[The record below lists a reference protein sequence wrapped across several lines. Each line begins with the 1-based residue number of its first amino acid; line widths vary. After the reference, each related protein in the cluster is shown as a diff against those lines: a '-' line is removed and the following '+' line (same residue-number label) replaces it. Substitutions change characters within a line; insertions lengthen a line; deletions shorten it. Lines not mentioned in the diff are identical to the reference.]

1 MSISM
6 ALPHIGRQSRGGKMK
21 MISKLLAFAL
31 PALLINFACATS
43 APAQSSKDAV
53 RIDKLRRDVEKIGF
67 DERVEVKLSD
77 GTKLKGRVTGIADDQ
92 FVITDQKG
100 SVTKILYSNIKRVV
114 KHEDTKGPQLRSL
127 AMGVGILGGVIGL
140 LVVIKQTAYPSR

>member
-1 MSISM
+1 MN
-6 ALPHIGRQSRGGKMK
+6 
-21 MISKLLAFAL
+21 KLLTVFL
-31 PALLINFACATS
+31 VVLLTNFACATS

-67 DERVEVKLSD
+67 DERVEVKLND

-100 SVTKILYSNIKRVV
+100 SATKIPYSNIKRVV
-114 KHEDTKGPQLRSL
+114 KHDDTTGPQRGKF
-127 AMGVGILGGVIGL
+127 AVGMGVLAGVL
-140 LVVIKQTAYPSR
+140 AFLFVVGRKDYVAR

>member
-1 MSISM
+1 MN
-6 ALPHIGRQSRGGKMK
+6 
-21 MISKLLAFAL
+21 KLLTVFL
-31 PALLINFACATS
+31 VVLLTNFACATS

-67 DERVEVKLSD
+67 DERVEVKLND

-100 SVTKILYSNIKRVV
+100 SATKIPYSNIKRVV
-114 KHEDTKGPQLRSL
+114 KHDDTTGPQLGKF
-127 AMGVGILGGVIGL
+127 AVGMGVLAGVL
-140 LVVIKQTAYPSR
+140 AFLFVVGRKDYVAR

>member
-1 MSISM
+1 MN
-6 ALPHIGRQSRGGKMK
+6 
-21 MISKLLAFAL
+21 KLLTVFL
-31 PALLINFACATS
+31 SVLLTSFACATS
-43 APAQSSKDAV
+43 APAQSSKDAA
-53 RIDKLRRDVEKIGF
+53 RIDKLRSDVEKIGF
-67 DERVEVKLSD
+67 DERVEVKLND

-100 SVTKILYSNIKRVV
+100 AATKILYSNIKRVV
-114 KHEDTKGPQLRSL
+114 RHEDTKGPQLRSL

>member
-1 MSISM
+1 MN
-6 ALPHIGRQSRGGKMK
+6 
-21 MISKLLAFAL
+21 KLLTVFLSVLLASFAY
-31 PALLINFACATS
+31 ATS

-100 SVTKILYSNIKRVV
+100 AATKIPYSNIKRVV
-114 KHEDTKGPQLRSL
+114 KHDDTTGSQLRTL
-127 AMGVGILGGVIGL
+127 AMGVGLLAGVL
-140 LVVIKQTAYPSR
+140 TVLVIAGRSDYVAR